1 MPDVGNPVYAS
12 MVESIQEVA
21 RAHGLRL
28 MLHSTGADAEDEL
41 AMVRDLKHRYVDGLI
56 LVSLHLTE
64 AHADELRR
72 AAAPVIVIGRPTK
85 GTPVDSVRAYS
96 RKGAAEA
103 VRHLHAAGRRRIAFV
118 NGPPHTAPG
127 SSRRLG
133 YLDGLRSCGIARDDA
148 LMRGRRRL
156 HDRAGAHARPPACSS
171 GRSPMRSS
179 ARTTCSRSARSR
191 RCARQGSTSP
201 ATSRWSGM
209 DNTTLAEVTWPTL
222 TSVDLGSAE
231 RARLAAELLLE
242 RIEGLAD
249 EPRMLG
255 VEPRLVV
262 RASSGASVMSD
273 RPRGRQ
279 ADLPRGGRSR
289 AGVGLSGRETMLLL
303 IPALLPIVI
312 LSVIPL
318 VRGIYLGFTDAQ
330 AGFEITTNFI
340 GLDNF
345 RALLEDDLFVK
356 SFKIGLIW
364 SVAVTAI
371 GFCFALGLAL
381 LLSQDLKGRWL
392 ARSLA
397 LVPWAMPAVVVG
409 IMWKLFFQP
418 QAGILNEILRRTH
431 IPGETT
437 DWLSSF
443 TWALP
448 AVILVGVWAGMPQTT
463 VALLAG
469 LQSIQDELH
478 EAAAVD
484 GATAWQRF
492 RTITL
497 PQLRP
502 VIIAITTLDFIWNF
516 NSFGLVYV
524 LTEGGPA
531 GKTQLPMLFAYS
543 QAFEYGQFGY
553 ASALGSAMVIVIACV
568 LVFYLWGR
576 LKETR

>member
-1 MPDVGNPVYAS
+1 
-12 MVESIQEVA
+12 MVEP
-21 RAHGLRL
+21 G
-28 MLHSTGADAEDEL
+28 
-41 AMVRDLKHRYVDGLI
+41 
-56 LVSLHLTE
+56 
-64 AHADELRR
+64 RR
-72 AAAPVIVIGRPTK
+72 AAEQLLARVRPDAILCANDLLAV
-85 GTPVDSVRAYS
+85 GVL
-96 RKGAAEA
+96 AAL
-103 VRHLHAAGRRRIAFV
+103 RDAGLDV
-118 NGPPHTAPG
+118 PG
-127 SSRRLG
+127 QV
-133 YLDGLRSCGIARDDA
+133 A
-148 LMRGRRRL
+148 LV
-156 HDRAGAHARPPACSS
+156 
-171 GRSPMRSS
+171 
-179 ARTTCSRSARSR
+179 
-191 RCARQGSTSP
+191 
-201 ATSRWSGM
+201 GM
-209 DNTTLAEVTWPTL
+209 DNSDLSALTWPAL
-222 TSVDLGSAE
+222 TTVDLGSFE
-231 RARLAAELLLE
+231 RARIAAELLLA
-242 RIEGLAD
+242 RIDAARTRRAGRRRRAA
-249 EPRMLG
+249 PRR
-255 VEPRLVV
+255 PRLLGSGVV
-262 RASSGASVMSD
+262 STVPEVRL
-273 RPRGRQ
+273 PRGR
-279 ADLPRGGRSR
+279 RRSR
-289 AGVGLSGRETMLLL
+289 AGAGLSGREAMLLL

-318 VRGIYLGFTDAQ
+318 GRGIYLGFTDSQ
-330 AGFEITTNFI
+330 AGLNFDTSFI

-345 RALLEDDLFVK
+345 RALIHDDLFIN

-397 LVPWAMPAVVVG
+397 LVPWAMPSVIVG

-418 QAGILNEILRRTH
+418 QAGILNEILRRFH

-463 VALLAG
+463 IALLAG

-497 PQLRP
+497 PQLKP

-524 LTEGGPA
+524 LTDGGPA
-531 GKTQLPMLFAYS
+531 GKTQLPMLFGYS

-553 ASALGSAMVIVIACV
+553 AAALGCAMVVVISGV
-568 LVFYLWGR
+568 LIFYLWGR
-576 LKETR
+576 MKETR